1 MRALSSL
8 GKEPESYGSLLTAI
22 VLARLPHEIKKN
34 LAREHT
40 NSEWT
45 IEIQNFKGT
54 TGF

>member
-8 GKEPESYGSLLTAI
+8 GKEPESYGSLLTPI
-22 VLARLPHEIKKN
+22 VLTKLPNELKKN

-45 IEIQNFKGT
+45 IEIL
-54 TGF
+54 